1 MSLNSPTSGL
11 PSGAV
16 FASSRRRRLDEISPR
31 WHCSVIGTC
40 LTLADLRK
48 LAGKLLLSLPADIS
62 DYRLHGAVV
71 HMLANNKVLG
81 KQIARLLD
89 RRYQATVTRFVKA
102 RSEDALVALWAE
114 SLENGDV
121 PGAYWAL
128 MTHSVD
134 AEALRDR
141 AYGEVHMLSHLS
153 GAAQRADMQKM
164 TRLEAAL
171 ADRAAEIGRLRVS
184 VAEIRA
190 ERDEAR
196 RDVVVAGIQQRRA
209 DALAARLADLES
221 GEVLRAADEAARLAR
236 AERDALACQVES
248 LLRRLDLAAEREVRE
263 QAERHAMDARI
274 ADLEARQR
282 QFPALSPDKDGDS
295 GSASMDLKKQRIL
308 YVGGISHVARHLGD
322 VVRSCNGEFVHHDGG
337 LDDGCPQLAGAVSC
351 VDVVFCPVTCVSHE
365 AMAHIKRNCRK
376 ACKPFV
382 PLPNHSIST
391 FRRALEKVH
400 ARGPG

>member
-1 MSLNSPTSGL
+1 MSLNNATCNLSSGML
-11 PSGAV
+11 LS
-16 FASSRRRRLDEISPR
+16 SSRRRRLDEISPR

-62 DYRLHGAVV
+62 DYRLHGAIV
-71 HMLANNKVLG
+71 HMSANNKVLG

-89 RRYQATVTRFVKA
+89 RRYQATVSRFVKA
-102 RSEDALVALWAE
+102 RSEEALAVLWDE

-128 MTHSVD
+128 MTHPVD
-134 AEALRDR
+134 AETLRDR
-141 AYGEVHMLSHLS
+141 AYGEVHMLSHIS
-153 GAAQRADMQKM
+153 GAVQRADMQKV
-164 TRLEAAL
+164 TRLEVAL
-171 ADRAAEIGRLRVS
+171 AERTAEVGRLRAS
-184 VAEIRA
+184 VADIRA

-221 GEVLRAADEAARLAR
+221 GEALRAADEVARLAR
-236 AERDALACQVES
+236 AERDVLARQVES

-263 QAERHAMDARI
+263 QAERRAADARI

-282 QFPALSPDKDGDS
+282 QLLAVSADRDGDS
-295 GSASMDLKKQRIL
+295 DTVSIDLKKQRIL

-400 ARGPG
+400 SRRPD